1 MDTGVEV
8 RVVDVAVIGA
18 AGYAGIET
26 VRWVLGH
33 PRLRLAM
40 ATSGVD
46 AGRLVADVYPALS
59 GATDIAFTEPDLDA
73 VAAAA
78 AVAVLAVP
86 HTAAMSL
93 VPSLLRAGLT
103 VIDLSADFRLRDVS
117 VYERWYGETHT
128 ASGLLER
135 AVYGLPELQRGGL
148 HGASLVAC
156 PGCYPTA
163 SVLAAFPAFESGV
176 AVGTRVV
183 VDAKSGVSGA
193 GRAPAPGTHF
203 VAADEALTPYKVGS
217 HRHTPE
223 IEQALSGVAGH
234 DISVT
239 FTPHLV
245 PMSRGLL
252 STVYLD
258 VEKGLTTEEAVELY
272 RGRYHAEPFI
282 HVHEPG
288 FMPSTGEV
296 RGTNRA
302 SVGVHVDERTNTL
315 VAVCAI
321 DNLGKGS
328 AGQGIQCLNAVLGF
342 PETEG
347 LDAPAPVV

>member
-1 MDTGVEV
+1 
-8 RVVDVAVIGA
+8 VVDVAVIGA

-33 PRLRLAM
+33 PRLNLAA
-40 ATSGVD
+40 ATSGAD
-46 AGRLVADVYPALS
+46 AGRKISEVYPALA
-59 GATDIAFTEPDLDA
+59 GATDLMFAEPDVYA
-73 VAAAA
+73 IAESA
-78 AVAVLAVP
+78 AVVVLAVP
-86 HTAAMSL
+86 HTAAMAV
-93 VPSLLRAGLT
+93 VPQLLRAGLT
-103 VIDLSADFRLRDVS
+103 VIDLSADFRLSDPS
-117 VYERWYGETHT
+117 IYERWYGEAHT
-128 ASGLLER
+128 APDLLGE
-135 AVYGLPELQRGGL
+135 AVYGLPELGRSL
-148 HGASLVAC
+148 LAGARLVAC

-193 GRAPAPGTHF
+193 GRTPAPGTHF

-223 IEQALSGVAGH
+223 MEQVLAGVAGH
-234 DISVT
+234 DVSVT

-258 VEKGLTTEEAVELY
+258 VEAGLTTEQAVEMY

-288 FMPSTGEV
+288 TMPSTAEV

-302 SVGVHVDERTNTL
+302 SIGIHVDERTNTL

-328 AGQGIQCLNAVLGF
+328 ASQGIQCLNAVLGF

-347 LDAPAPVV
+347 LDTPGPVV